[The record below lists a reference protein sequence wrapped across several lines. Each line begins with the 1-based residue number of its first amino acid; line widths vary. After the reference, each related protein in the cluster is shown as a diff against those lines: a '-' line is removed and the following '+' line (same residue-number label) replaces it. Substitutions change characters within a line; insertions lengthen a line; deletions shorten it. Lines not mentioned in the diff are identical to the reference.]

1 VKSEDSDGLA
11 LHLTSIEFPE
21 DGSTVFKV
29 LGHEVSKGAVS
40 IVLYS
45 VYVGI
50 VVENYNPQLKVE
62 SICIKE
68 IIKFNE
74 ACICQEYR

>member
-1 VKSEDSDGLA
+1 MKSEDSDGLA

-45 VYVGI
+45 VY
-50 VVENYNPQLKVE
+50 
-62 SICIKE
+62 
-68 IIKFNE
+68 F
-74 ACICQEYR
+74 